1 MSGNMIEEEQIGA
14 RIRQL
19 RIERGLT
26 IIALAEKSGL
36 SKGYL
41 SKVENSRTAPPVS
54 TLMTLAKAL
63 DVNINQIFTE
73 DQAATPVTI
82 VRKSERQ
89 AISRP
94 GSSFGYSYEP
104 LAPTFPQR
112 CMDPYIVT
120 VPPNVG
126 GTRIF
131 QHKGQEMILML
142 EGSME
147 MIIDDKEYRLD
158 EGDCIYFN
166 ASLPHFGRV
175 TEPREAKC
183 VVVTCSVD

>member
-1 MSGNMIEEEQIGA
+1 MIAEEHIGP

-19 RIERGLT
+19 RIERALT
-26 IIALAEKSGL
+26 IAALAKKSGF

-41 SKVENSRTAPPVS
+41 SKVENSISAPPVS

-63 DVNINQIFTE
+63 DVNINEVFS
-73 DQAATPVTI
+73 DDNSAAAVTI
-82 VRKSERQ
+82 VRKGERQ

-112 CMDPYIVT
+112 NMDPYILT
-120 VPPNVG
+120 VPPNAT
-126 GTRIF
+126 GTRVF
-131 QHKGQEMILML
+131 QHKGQEMILVL
-142 EGSME
+142 EGSMS
-147 MIIDDKEYRLD
+147 MIIDEKEYHLE

-175 TEPREAKC
+175 NGPKEATC
-183 VVVTCSVD
+183 LVVMCHVD